1 MNRGTPL
8 FSQFILQLSH
18 DDFRKVVKRYD
29 GNYRTRSFSC
39 WDQFL
44 CMAFAQLAGMDS
56 LNDTIACLCKRG
68 KTLYHFGIRGRVS
81 KSALARAKGIERNNL
96 YTIDSR

>member
-8 FSQFILQLSH
+8 FYQFILQLSH

-29 GNYRTRSFSC
+29 GNYHTRSFSC

-68 KTLYHFGIRGRVS
+68 KTLYHFGIRDRVS
-81 KSALARAKGIERNNL
+81 KSALARANARR
-96 YTIDSR
+96 D